1 MKRSSQLFNCYL
13 PSFHPLPSLLHLS
26 RLQSVSRSAPSSRND
41 DFSWSVCVLVYS
53 RRFFLWSLLRNSD
66 TRSIRTSGKY
76 SISVAFEKE
85 QLVGANLSVTA
96 NSALNLCKQIRVNTW
111 SILWTIYFVQNEM
124 FYKVKVFKR
133 PDKKIERLSGR
144 TVELRRLKIQTSIH
158 KYGNL

>member
-1 MKRSSQLFNCYL
+1 MKRPSQLFNCYL

-85 QLVGANLSVTA
+85 QLVGANLSITA
-96 NSALNLCKQIRVNTW
+96 NSALKLFKQIRVNTW
-111 SILWTIYFVQNEM
+111 NVFWTIHFVQNET
-124 FYKVKVFKR
+124 FYRLKVFKR
-133 PDKKIERLSGR
+133 LDKKIERLSGR
-144 TVELRRLKIQTSIH
+144 IVELRCLNIETSIH
-158 KYGNL
+158 KYGNF

>member
-1 MKRSSQLFNCYL
+1 MKRPSQLFNCYL

-85 QLVGANLSVTA
+85 QLVGANLSITA
-96 NSALNLCKQIRVNTW
+96 NSALKLFKQIRVNTW
-111 SILWTIYFVQNEM
+111 NIFWTIHFVQNET
-124 FYKVKVFKR
+124 FYRLKVFKR
-133 PDKKIERLSGR
+133 LDKKIERFSGR
-144 TVELRRLKIQTSIH
+144 IVELRCLNIETSIH
-158 KYGNL
+158 KYGNF

>member
-1 MKRSSQLFNCYL
+1 MKRPSQLFNCYL

-85 QLVGANLSVTA
+85 QLVEANLSITE
-96 NSALNLCKQIRVNTW
+96 NSALNLCKQIFSERYT
-111 SILWTIYFVQNEM
+111 L
-124 FYKVKVFKR
+124 YKTKCFIGWKY
-133 PDKKIERLSGR
+133 
-144 TVELRRLKIQTSIH
+144 LKD
-158 KYGNL
+158 